1 MKTAYIV
8 SGCRTAV
15 GRAVKGTLKNARP
28 EYLGAVVTREVVA
41 RVPGLKPE
49 DVDDII
55 FGCAMPEGTQGMN
68 ISRIIG
74 FKAGLPCTVPAMT
87 INRFCSSG
95 LQAIALAAQ
104 NILCGWSDVIVAGGV
119 ECMSQ
124 VPMGGYNLLPD
135 PDLMDVNP
143 EVFTPMGNT
152 AEILAERFGIS
163 RQAADEFAYHS
174 HMKAIR
180 AQDAGLFKDE
190 IVPVEVRD
198 YATGEK
204 KVFDVDECPRRDTT
218 LEALA
223 KLKPVFKKDGLVTAG
238 NSSPIN
244 DGAAA
249 VVVMS
254 EEAVKRFG
262 VKPLARFVNYQV
274 AGVPPE
280 IMGIG
285 PTEAIPKLL
294 RKTGLQAAD
303 IGVYEINEAFAC
315 QALYCVQELGRTV
328 GLDPA
333 RVNVNGGAIAL
344 GHPLG
349 CTGAKLAVQILYEMM
364 RKNHRYGVVSMC
376 IGGGMGAA
384 GLFELA

>member
-8 SGCRTAV
+8 SAVRTAV

-28 EYLGAVVTREVVA
+28 EYLGGVVTKEAVA

-49 DVDDII
+49 DVDDVI

-74 FKAGLPCTVPAMT
+74 FKAGLPHTVPAMT

-104 NILCGWSDVIVAGGV
+104 NVMCGWNDVIVAGGV

-135 PDLMDVNP
+135 PDLVDVNP

-152 AEILAERFGIS
+152 AELLAEKFGIT
-163 RQAADEFAYHS
+163 RQAADEFALRS
-174 HMKAIR
+174 HVNAVKAI
-180 AQDAGLFKDE
+180 DAGKFKEE

-204 KVFDVDECPRRDTT
+204 KVFDVDEGPRRDTT
-218 LEALA
+218 LEGLA
-223 KLKPVFKKDGLVTAG
+223 KLKPVFKKDGTVTAG
-238 NSSPIN
+238 NASQIN

-254 EEAVKRFG
+254 EEAVRRYG
-262 VKPLARFVNYQV
+262 LTPMARLVNYQV

-285 PTEAIPKLL
+285 PTEAIPKLF
-294 RKTGLQAAD
+294 RKTGVKAAD
-303 IGVYEINEAFAC
+303 VGVYEINEAFAC
-315 QALYCVQELGRTV
+315 QALYCVEELGRTI
-328 GLDPA
+328 GLDA
-333 RVNVNGGAIAL
+333 SRVNVNGGAIAL

-349 CTGAKLAVQILYEMM
+349 CTGAKLTVQILYEM
-364 RKNHRYGVVSMC
+364 RRENHKYGVVSMC

-384 GLFELA
+384 GLFELT

>member
-8 SGCRTAV
+8 SAARTAV

-28 EYLGAVVTREVVA
+28 EYLGGVVTKEAVA

-49 DVDDII
+49 EVDDII
-55 FGCAMPEGTQGMN
+55 FGCAMPEGSQGMN

-74 FKAGLPCTVPAMT
+74 FKAGLPYTVPAMT

-104 NILCGWSDVIVAGGV
+104 NVMCGFNDVIVAGGV

-135 PDLMDVNP
+135 PDLVDVNP

-152 AEILAERFGIS
+152 AEILAERFGIT
-163 RQAADEFAYHS
+163 RQAADEFALQS
-174 HMKAIR
+174 HRKALKAI
-180 AQDAGLFKDE
+180 DAGKFKDE
-190 IVPVEVRD
+190 IIPVEVKD
-198 YATGEK
+198 YTTGER
-204 KVFDVDECPRRDTT
+204 KVFEVDECPRRDTT
-218 LEALA
+218 LEGLA
-223 KLKPVFKKDGLVTAG
+223 QLKPVFKKDGRVTAG

-254 EEAVKRFG
+254 EEAVRRYG
-262 VKPLARFVNYQV
+262 IKPMARFVNFQV

-294 RKTGLQAAD
+294 RKTGVKAAD
-303 IGVYEINEAFAC
+303 VGVYEINEAFAC
-315 QALYCVQELGRTV
+315 QALYCVQELGRTI
-328 GLDPA
+328 GLDA
-333 RVNVNGGAIAL
+333 SRVNVNGGAVAL

-349 CTGAKLAVQILYEMM
+349 CTGAKLTVQVLYEM
-364 RKNHRYGVVSMC
+364 RRENHKYGVVSMC

-384 GLFELA
+384 GLFELT

>member
-8 SGCRTAV
+8 SAARTAV
-15 GRAVKGTLKNARP
+15 GRAVKGTLRHVRP
-28 EYLGAVVTREVVA
+28 EYLAGEVVREAIA
-41 RVPGLKPE
+41 RVPGLKGE
-49 DVDDII
+49 DVDDLIL
-55 FGCAMPEGTQGMN
+55 GCAMPEGSQGMN
-68 ISRIIG
+68 IARIAG

-104 NILCGWSDVIVAGGV
+104 NVMCGFNDVIVAGGV

-124 VPMGGYNLLPD
+124 VPMGGFNLLPD
-135 PDLMDVNP
+135 PDLVDVNP

-152 AEILAERFGIS
+152 AEILAERFGVT
-163 RQAADEFAYHS
+163 REQADEFACDS
-174 HMKAIR
+174 HRKAKA
-180 AQDAGLFKDE
+180 AQDRGAFRDE
-190 IVPVEVRD
+190 IIPVQYKD
-198 YATGEK
+198 YATGEMRT
-204 KVFDVDECPRRDTT
+204 FDTDECVRGDTT
-218 LEALA
+218 IEGLA

-254 EEAVKRFG
+254 EEALKRYG
-262 VKPLARFVNYQV
+262 VKPMLRFVNYQV

-280 IMGIG
+280 VMGIG
-285 PTEAIPKLL
+285 PTEAIPKLF
-294 RKTGLQAAD
+294 RKAGVRDAD
-303 IGVYEINEAFAC
+303 IALYELNEAFAA
-315 QALYCVQELGRTV
+315 QAAYCVRKLE
-328 GLDPA
+328 LDPA
-333 RVNVNGGAIAL
+333 KVNVNGGAIAL

-349 CTGAKLAVQILYEMM
+349 ATGAKLTVQIAYEM
-364 RKNHRYGVVSMC
+364 RRRNARYGVVSMC

>member
-8 SGCRTAV
+8 SAVRTAV
-15 GRAVKGTLKNARP
+15 GRAIKGTLKNARP
-28 EYLGAVVTREVVA
+28 EYLGGVVTKEAVA

-55 FGCAMPEGTQGMN
+55 FGCAMPEGNQGMN

-74 FKAGLPCTVPAMT
+74 FKAGLPHTVPAMT

-104 NILCGWSDVIVAGGV
+104 NILCGWNDVIVAGGV

-135 PDLMDVNP
+135 PDLVDINP

-152 AEILAERFGIS
+152 AEILAERFGIT
-163 RQAADEFAYHS
+163 RQAADEFALRS
-174 HMKAIR
+174 HMNAVKAL
-180 AQDAGLFKDE
+180 DAGKFKDE
-190 IVPVEVRD
+190 IVPVEVKN

-204 KVFDVDECPRRDTT
+204 TIFDVDECPRRDTT
-218 LEALA
+218 LEGLA
-223 KLKPVFKKDGLVTAG
+223 KLKPVFKKDGSVTAG

-254 EEAVKRFG
+254 EDAVKRYG
-262 VKPLARFVNYQV
+262 LKPMARFVNFQV

-294 RKTGLQAAD
+294 RKAGMKAGD
-303 IGVYEINEAFAC
+303 VGVYEINEAFAC

-328 GLDPA
+328 GLDAA
-333 RVNVNGGAIAL
+333 RVNVNGGAVAL

-349 CTGAKLAVQILYEMM
+349 CTGAKLTVQILYEM
-364 RKNHRYGVVSMC
+364 RRENHKYGVVSMC

-384 GLFELA
+384 GLLELV